1 MVIFAKSIYL
11 LFQLSPD
18 YQAMRYYLSI
28 ILLVV
33 TFAKVAA
40 KPTDEPKFNAHDLSI
55 VWEPVQNDYK
65 NHQQSLNAITIT
77 NNGKSTFPASGWK
90 MYFNSARLVV
100 SATVTGNAKID
111 FVNGD
116 LFSLT
121 PTPTFTDL
129 KPGASVRIE
138 FIDEE
143 PVVNITDGPEGFY
156 IVWDNQ
162 PEKGYNTGAFTHTS
176 FKPNYVGLVTPATIY
191 DQNKVITDIPE
202 YKLMPIFPT
211 PVSYEI
217 AGFDGAAYF
226 HLKKETL
233 DSLKSDVR
241 FEKEAVLL
249 KEYLEP
255 LFEKKSE
262 HIHSNRNSHI
272 SLEFKDGLNPE
283 EYELFVLHDGI
294 TIKAST
300 SAGIFYGIQS
310 LKTLIPAS
318 ALANPQKEII
328 LPSIHVKDQPRFPYR
343 AFMIDVGRNFQPKS
357 EILKVLDVMALYK
370 LNIFHMHLT
379 DDEGW
384 RIEIPSLPELTEV
397 GAKRGHTL
405 DAKHNLPPS
414 HGSGGEIDNK
424 TGTGYYTRTDF
435 IEILK
440 YADKL
445 HIQVVPEIESPGHAR
460 SAIKAMN
467 ARYDRLMAEGKK
479 DEAEKYLLYDANDK
493 SQYSSNQYWNDNI
506 MDVSMP
512 STYNF
517 VETVINDVVSMYKD
531 AGAPL
536 KTINFGG
543 DEVPAHVWE
552 KSPSYLALKVTH
564 PEIQNTGDLWYYF
577 YGRVNQLVKAKGL
590 YLSGWEEMTLRKTA
604 LDGQPFYVPN
614 PDFMPEHL
622 QAEVWNNTLGDGNE
636 DLAYKLANAGYKTVL
651 TCVTNLYFDMAH
663 YKSFDEPGYYWG
675 AFADIDKPFSFIPF
689 DYFKNSKVDKN
700 GLPINRNIFIG
711 KQRLTDYGKTNI
723 AGLQSAVWGENI
735 KSTERLEY
743 MLLPRLLG
751 FAERAW
757 SQDPKWATEPNTAKS
772 DSLYQ
777 IAWVNFVNVLGKREL
792 PRLSYYAGGYNYRV
806 PKPGV
811 VLQDGKYTANIQFPG
826 LTIRYTTNGKDP
838 DAKSKL
844 YNDAVTIDGNNVKFR
859 AFDTKGRGSN
869 VSEPV
874 TP

>member
-1 MVIFAKSIYL
+1 
-11 LFQLSPD
+11 
-18 YQAMRYYLSI
+18 MRYYLIVILMAVAFIKVTAKSI
-28 ILLVV
+28 
-33 TFAKVAA
+33 
-40 KPTDEPKFNAHDLSI
+40 DEPQFNAHDLSI
-55 VWEPVQNDYK
+55 TWEPVQNDYK
-65 NHQQSLNAITIT
+65 TSQQSLNAITIT
-77 NNGKSTFPASGWK
+77 NNGKNTFPASGWK
-90 MYFNSARLVV
+90 LYFNSARLIA

-121 PTPTFTDL
+121 PTGTFTEI
-129 KPGASVRIE
+129 KPGQSVRVE
-138 FIDEE
+138 FVDDE

-156 IVWDNQ
+156 VVWDNQ
-162 PEKGYNTGAFTHTS
+162 PDKGYNTGVFS
-176 FKPNYVGLVTPATIY
+176 LKPFKPNYAGLVTPAVVY
-191 DQNKVITDIPE
+191 DQNKNIQDVAEAQLT
-202 YKLMPIFPT
+202 KVFPT
-211 PVSYEI
+211 PVSYKETG
-217 AGFDGAAYF
+217 GFFSLDKDVVVMISPNDKFAKE
-226 HLKKETL
+226 LNLLKETL
-233 DSLKSDVR
+233 EPLIGGKFKADIKSGSLKMINVLYDGRLDS
-241 FEKEAVLL
+241 EAYRLTV
-249 KEYLEP
+249 
-255 LFEKKSE
+255 
-262 HIHSNRNSHI
+262 
-272 SLEFKDGLNPE
+272 NP
-283 EYELFVLHDGI
+283 GTI
-294 TIKAST
+294 TILAST
-300 SAGIFYGIQS
+300 SSGAFYGIQS
-310 LKTLIPAS
+310 LKTLIPG
-318 ALANPQKEII
+318 LAWAHPQKEIQI
-328 LPSIHVKDQPRFPYR
+328 PCVDVKDAPRFPYR

-357 EILKVLDVMALYK
+357 EILRMLDVMALYK
-370 LNIFHMHLT
+370 LNVFHMHLT

-384 RIEIPSLPELTEV
+384 RLEITSLPELTDV

-405 DAKHNLPPS
+405 DAKNNLPPS

-424 TGTGYYTRTDF
+424 TGTGYYTRADF

-440 YADKL
+440 YANNL
-445 HIQVVPEIESPGHAR
+445 HIQVVPELESPGHAR

-467 ARYDRLMAEGKK
+467 ARYHRLMAAGKK
-479 DEAEKYLLYDANDK
+479 DEAERYLLYDPNDQ

-506 MDVSMP
+506 MDVSLP

-517 VETVINDVVSMYKD
+517 VDAVINDVVSMYKD

-552 KSPSYLALKVTH
+552 KSPAYLALQATH
-564 PEIQNTGDLWYYF
+564 PEIKTTGDLWYYF
-577 YGRVNQLVKAKGL
+577 YGRVNQLVKAKGI

-622 QAEVWNNTLGDGNE
+622 QAEVWNNSLGDGNE

-675 AFADIDKPFSFIPF
+675 AFVDIDKPFSFIPF
-689 DYFKNSKVDKN
+689 DYFKNSKVDRN

-723 AGLQSAVWGENI
+723 YGLQSAVWGENI
-735 KSTERLEY
+735 KSTQRLEY

-757 SQDPKWATEPNTAKS
+757 SKDPDWATEKNVAKS

-777 IAWVNFVNVLGKREL
+777 VAWVNFLNVLGKREL
-792 PRLSYYAGGYNYRV
+792 PRLSYYNNGYNYRV

-811 VLQDGKYTANIQFPG
+811 VLQDGKYLANVQFPG
-826 LTIRYTTNGKDP
+826 LVIRYTTNGKEP
-838 DAKSKL
+838 DAKSNI
-844 YNDAVTIDGNNVKFR
+844 YNDAVTITDNGVKFR